1 MLLNSV
7 VLTRKA
13 KKQIKTVP
21 PYIVLKLF
29 DWSRQ
34 VENYGLES
42 VRKVKGF
49 HDEPLKGDW
58 KGFRSIR
65 LSKSYRAIYKVKSER
80 KIEFVGVEEVNKHA
94 Y

>member
-49 HDEPLKGDW
+49 HDEPLKGD
-58 KGFRSIR
+58 
-65 LSKSYRAIYKVKSER
+65 
-80 KIEFVGVEEVNKHA
+80 
-94 Y
+94 